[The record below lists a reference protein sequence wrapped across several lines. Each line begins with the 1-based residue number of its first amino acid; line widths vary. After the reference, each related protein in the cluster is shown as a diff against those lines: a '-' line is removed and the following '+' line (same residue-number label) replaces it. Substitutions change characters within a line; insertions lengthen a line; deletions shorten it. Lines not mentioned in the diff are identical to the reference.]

1 MQMIQRI
8 LCPTDFSPAAAGA
21 IDYAERLAEQ
31 AGADLYLVH
40 AFDTPVEMTLAGQTH
55 PLDPKHQQQLDE
67 LLISS
72 PLANRIVRM
81 LHAGP
86 PGEVICWM
94 AQQQV
99 CDLIV
104 MGTHGRSGLK
114 HLLFGSVAEYVLR
127 HARCPVLT
135 IRQRPK
141 DEPPLQQPLVMP
153 IKAPRFM

>member
-8 LCPTDFSPAAAGA
+8 LCPSDFSAAAAGA
-21 IDYAERLAEQ
+21 MQYAERLAQ
-31 AGADLYLVH
+31 QTGADLFLVH
-40 AFDTPVEMTLAGQTH
+40 AFDTPVEMTVASQSH
-55 PLDPKHQQQLDE
+55 PRDPRHQQQLDE
-67 LLISS
+67 LLVDST
-72 PLANRIVRM
+72 LGNRVSRL

-86 PGEVICWM
+86 AGEVICWM
-94 AQQQV
+94 AQQHS

-104 MGTHGRSGLK
+104 MGTHGRGGLR

-135 IRQRPK
+135 IRERPES
-141 DEPPLQQPLVMP
+141 EPPLSQPLVVP